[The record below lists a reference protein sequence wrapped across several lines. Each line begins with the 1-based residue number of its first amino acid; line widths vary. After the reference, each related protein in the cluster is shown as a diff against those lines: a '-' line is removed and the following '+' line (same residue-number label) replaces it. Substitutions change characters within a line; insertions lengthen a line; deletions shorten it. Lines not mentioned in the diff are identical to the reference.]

1 MKVFIA
7 GAKAIKSLD
16 DLAIKQLERICKK
29 QHNILVGD
37 CYGVDSAV
45 QRFCLNLPYNNVT
58 VFASNGK
65 ARNNLG
71 GWKVENVPVA
81 SGVKGFDFY
90 RQKDIAMAEAAECG
104 FMIWDGK
111 SKGTYQNIITLLEM
125 KKKVLVYI
133 VPKKLMIRPKIS
145 TDLKSSIKQPKAI
158 NEQISLY

>member
-104 FMIWDGK
+104 FMIGMEK
-111 SKGTYQNIITLLEM
+111 AKAHT
-125 KKKVLVYI
+125 
-133 VPKKLMIRPKIS
+133 KIS
-145 TDLKSSIKQPKAI
+145 LPSSK
-158 NEQISLY
+158 